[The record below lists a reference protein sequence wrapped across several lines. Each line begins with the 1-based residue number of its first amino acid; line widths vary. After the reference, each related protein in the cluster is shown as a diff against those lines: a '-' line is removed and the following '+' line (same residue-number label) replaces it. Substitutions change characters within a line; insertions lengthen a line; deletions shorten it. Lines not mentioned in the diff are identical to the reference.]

1 MSETILAIDCGVST
15 GYVVAEVHDDDM
27 VEILEQG
34 QFVESNYCVTVS
46 RLEAAVDIFDV
57 TTIVTE
63 RFDLRPGN
71 KFTAD
76 LTTVKVNAALQF
88 LQHDRWVNPVE
99 WVEQTPAQAKSLVSN
114 EVLKNLGWYP
124 TGKDVGYKDANDVR
138 DAYRHLVFLLVTAR
152 KNRWISEGGWPK

>member
-1 MSETILAIDCGVST
+1 MSETILAIDAGVNT
-15 GYVVAEVHDDDM
+15 GYVVAEVHDDDT
-27 VEILEQG
+27 VEILEQD
-34 QFVESNYCVTVS
+34 QFVESDYCVTVN
-46 RLEAAVDIFDV
+46 RLEAAASIFDV

-76 LTTVKVNAALQF
+76 LTTVKVNAALKYV
-88 LQHDRWVNPVE
+88 QHDTWATPVE

-138 DAYRHLVFLLVTAR
+138 DAYRHLVAFLVTAR
-152 KNRWISEGGWPK
+152 KNRWVSEGGWPR